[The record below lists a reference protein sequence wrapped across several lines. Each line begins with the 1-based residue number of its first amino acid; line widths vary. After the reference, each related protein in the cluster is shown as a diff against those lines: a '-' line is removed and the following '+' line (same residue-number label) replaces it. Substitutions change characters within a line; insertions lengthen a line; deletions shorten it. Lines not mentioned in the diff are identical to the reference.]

1 MDWMFSA
8 DDQATMQL
16 VRRAMDPE
24 GLANPGKLFPTPKT
38 CGESLRRQVELR
50 AAGVKLPVE
59 ALVF

>member
-1 MDWMFSA
+1 
-8 DDQATMQL
+8 
-16 VRRAMDPE
+16 MDPE